1 MDSPHILHLGFLL
14 LALAAPRPN
23 IAMSSDDPAKGTKD
37 SSSGNTTVTV
47 YHCKD
52 CESSTCQAKA
62 ISFENFEKIAETQT
76 MSFSNGVIEI
86 VTTETHILVCFKQEK
101 SFLEGIF
108 GIVWEKSGGAGRS
121 CGILNSEAI
130 PKVKFCAS
138 LQCVNP
144 TSARTQPDPENGR
157 GNISTEENK
166 ICCEA
171 ETDVWKHNPALKCYP
186 EMKPAL
192 TRNPPDDIPD
202 NPENPAS
209 QMNSFGILFT
219 VAFLAFLTGTSTM
232 YCYFWHRRGQA
243 SRQDRQ
249 DPETE
254 IALCQQDPPL
264 F

>member
-14 LALAAPRPN
+14 LALAAPRPS

-37 SSSGNTTVTV
+37 SSSGSTTVTV

-52 CESSTCQAKA
+52 CESSTCQARA

-76 MSFSNGVIEI
+76 MPFSNGVIEI

-108 GIVWEKSGGAGRS
+108 GIVWEKSGGAGHS
-121 CGILNSEAI
+121 CGILNSE
-130 PKVKFCAS
+130 
-138 LQCVNP
+138 
-144 TSARTQPDPENGR
+144 ENGR

-202 NPENPAS
+202 NPENLTS
-209 QMNSFGILFT
+209 QMHFGILFT
-219 VAFLAFLTGTSTM
+219 AAILAFLTGASTM
-232 YCYFWHRRGQA
+232 YCYFCHRRGQA

-249 DPETE
+249 DPENE

-264 F
+264 LSHTAAT

>member
-37 SSSGNTTVTV
+37 SSSGNTIVTV

-52 CESSTCQAKA
+52 CESSICQARA

-86 VTTETHILVCFKQEK
+86 VTTETHILACFKQAK
-101 SFLEGIF
+101 SFPEGIF
-108 GIVWEKSGGAGRS
+108 GIVWEKSGGAGHS
-121 CGILNSEAI
+121 CGILNS
-130 PKVKFCAS
+130 K
-138 LQCVNP
+138 
-144 TSARTQPDPENGR
+144 ENGR

-186 EMKPAL
+186 EMKPAE
-192 TRNPPDDIPD
+192 TRNPTDDIPG
-202 NPENPAS
+202 NPECPTS
-209 QMNSFGILFT
+209 QMNNFGILFT
-219 VAFLAFLTGTSTM
+219 VAFLAFLTGMCTM
-232 YCYFWHRRGQA
+232 CCYFWHRRGQA

-249 DPETE
+249 DPERE
-254 IALCQQDPPL
+254 IPLCQQDPPL
-264 F
+264 LSCTAAT